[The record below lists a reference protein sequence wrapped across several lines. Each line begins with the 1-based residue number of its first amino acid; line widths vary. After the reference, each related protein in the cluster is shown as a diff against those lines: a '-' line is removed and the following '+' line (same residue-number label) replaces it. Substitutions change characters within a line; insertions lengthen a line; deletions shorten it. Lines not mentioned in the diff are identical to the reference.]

1 MDTTSN
7 HPSKNASTDPSNDG
21 RSNTIFMS
29 IDHLK
34 KGTYSL
40 SILEKK
46 KVIKSIKI
54 KKQ

>member
-1 MDTTSN
+1 MD
-7 HPSKNASTDPSNDG
+7 SKSND
-21 RSNTIFMS
+21 SLNEKMIYMS

-34 KGTYSL
+34 KGVYTL
-40 SILEKK
+40 NVLENG